1 METAMNRLVLLAL
14 PLALAAC
21 AKAPAPP
28 EAAAPPATPATPA
41 AVEAPAPA
49 ATAAAI
55 DATALASQHW
65 QLEQAVDAK
74 GERIDAL
81 FARADKPLQL
91 DFLDGRLVV
100 GNACNRMGGRYTLDG
115 NRLQVARL
123 AATLMACTDPKLM
136 ALDQAIGKR
145 LEAAQTIA
153 LRSEGDPQLTLTSAD
168 GEVLTFRGQATAET
182 RYGGPGETAFLEVAA
197 QTKPCNHPLIPDK
210 QCLQVRELHY
220 DDRGIKTGTP
230 GDWQPLYQDIEGYEH
245 TAGVRNVVRVKRYT
259 IKNPPADGSSI
270 AYVLDMVVESG
281 QVAAGKGQ

>member
-1 METAMNRLVLLAL
+1 METAMNRLMLLAL

-21 AKAPAPP
+21 AKAPTPP
-28 EAAAPPATPATPA
+28 EAATATTP
-41 AVEAPAPA
+41 PA
-49 ATAAAI
+49 ATAPATTPVASTTI
-55 DATALASQHW
+55 DAAALGSQHW

-74 GERIDAL
+74 GQRIEAL

-91 DFLDGRLVV
+91 DFRDGRVSV
-100 GNACNRMGGRYTLDG
+100 SNACNRMGGGYTITGD
-115 NRLQVARL
+115 RLQVARM

-153 LRSEGDPQLTLTSAD
+153 LRSDAEPQLTLTSAD
-168 GEVLTFRGQATAET
+168 GEVLTFRGEPTAET

-197 QTKPCNHPLIPDK
+197 QTRPCSHPLIPNK

-220 DDRGIKTGTP
+220 DERGIKTGTP
-230 GDWQPLYQDIEGYEH
+230 GDWQALYQDIEGYEH
-245 TAGVRNVVRVKRYT
+245 TDGVRNVVRVKRYT

-270 AYVLDMVVESG
+270 AYVLDMVVESEN
-281 QVAAGKGQ
+281 VAAPAK

>member
-1 METAMNRLVLLAL
+1 MKRLVLLAL

-28 EAAAPPATPATPA
+28 EAAALPATPA
-41 AVEAPAPA
+41 AVEAAAPA

-55 DATALASQHW
+55 DGTALASQHW

-145 LEAAQTIA
+145 LEAAQTVA
-153 LRSEGDPQLTLTSAD
+153 LRSEGEPQLTLTSAD
-168 GEVLTFRGQATAET
+168 GEVLTFRGEATAET

-197 QTKPCNHPLIPDK
+197 QAKPCSHPLIPNK

-230 GDWQPLYQDIEGYEH
+230 GAWQPLYEDIEGYEH
-245 TAGVRNVVRVKRYT
+245 TDGVRNVVRVKRYT

-270 AYVLDMVVESG
+270 AYMLDMVVESET
-281 QVAAGKGQ
+281 AAAVRN

>member
-1 METAMNRLVLLAL
+1 METAMNRVMLLAL

-21 AKAPAPP
+21 AKAPTPP
-28 EAAAPPATPATPA
+28 EAATPTATPAPVATS
-41 AVEAPAPA
+41 APA
-49 ATAAAI
+49 ASI
-55 DATALASQHW
+55 DQAALASQHW
-65 QLEQAVDAK
+65 QLAQAVDAK
-74 GERIDAL
+74 GQRIEAL

-91 DFLDGRLVV
+91 DFRDGRVSV
-100 GNACNRMGGRYTLDG
+100 GNACNRMGGGYTISGD
-115 NRLQVARL
+115 RLQVARM

-153 LRSEGDPQLTLTSAD
+153 LRSDAEPQLTLTSAD
-168 GEVLTFRGQATAET
+168 GEVLTFRGEPTAET

-197 QTKPCNHPLIPDK
+197 QAKPCSHPLIPNK

-230 GDWQPLYQDIEGYEH
+230 GDWQALYQDIEGYEH

-270 AYVLDMVVESG
+270 AYVLDMVVESEN
-281 QVAAGKGQ
+281 VAAARK

>member
-1 METAMNRLVLLAL
+1 MNRLMLLAL

-21 AKAPAPP
+21 AKAPTPSEATTPTATQAPV
-28 EAAAPPATPATPA
+28 ATS
-41 AVEAPAPA
+41 APA
-49 ATAAAI
+49 ASI
-55 DATALASQHW
+55 DQAALASQHW

-74 GERIDAL
+74 GQRIEAL

-91 DFLDGRLVV
+91 DFRDGRVSV
-100 GNACNRMGGRYTLDG
+100 GNACNRMGGGYTISGD
-115 NRLQVARL
+115 RLQVARM

-153 LRSEGDPQLTLTSAD
+153 LRSDAEPQLTLTSAD
-168 GEVLTFRGQATAET
+168 GEVLTFRGEPTAET
-182 RYGGPGETAFLEVAA
+182 RYGGSGETAFLEVAA
-197 QTKPCNHPLIPDK
+197 QAKPCSHPLIPNK

-230 GDWQPLYQDIEGYEH
+230 GDWQALYQDIEGYEH
-245 TAGVRNVVRVKRYT
+245 TDGVRNVVRVKRYT

-270 AYVLDMVVESG
+270 AYVLDMVVESEN
-281 QVAAGKGQ
+281 VTAAKAK

>member
-1 METAMNRLVLLAL
+1 METAMKRLMLLAL

-21 AKAPAPP
+21 AKAPTPP
-28 EAAAPPATPATPA
+28 EAATATTPPAATAPAATPA
-41 AVEAPAPA
+41 ASTTIDSA
-49 ATAAAI
+49 A
-55 DATALASQHW
+55 LGSQHW

-74 GERIDAL
+74 GQRIEAL

-91 DFLDGRLVV
+91 DFRDGRVSV
-100 GNACNRMGGRYTLDG
+100 SNACNRMGGGYTITGD
-115 NRLQVARL
+115 RLQVARM

-153 LRSEGDPQLTLTSAD
+153 LRSDAEPQLTLTSAD
-168 GEVLTFRGQATAET
+168 GEVLTFRGEPTAET

-197 QTKPCNHPLIPDK
+197 QSRPCSHPLIPNK

-220 DDRGIKTGTP
+220 DERGIKTGTP
-230 GDWQPLYQDIEGYEH
+230 GDWQALYQDIEGYEH
-245 TAGVRNVVRVKRYT
+245 TDGVRNVVRVKRYT

-270 AYVLDMVVESG
+270 AYVLDMVVESEN
-281 QVAAGKGQ
+281 VAAPAK

>member
-1 METAMNRLVLLAL
+1 MNRLMLLAL

-21 AKAPAPP
+21 AKAPTPP
-28 EAAAPPATPATPA
+28 EATAPSA
-41 AVEAPAPA
+41 APAPVA
-49 ATAAAI
+49 ASAPAASI
-55 DATALASQHW
+55 DPAALASQHW

-74 GERIDAL
+74 GQRIEAL

-91 DFLDGRLVV
+91 DFRDGRVSV
-100 GNACNRMGGRYTLDG
+100 GNACNRMGGGYTIAGD
-115 NRLQVARL
+115 RLQVARM

-153 LRSEGDPQLTLTSAD
+153 LRSDAEPQLTLTSAD
-168 GEVLTFRGQATAET
+168 GEVLTFRGEATAET

-197 QTKPCNHPLIPDK
+197 QAKPCSHPLIPNK

-230 GDWQPLYQDIEGYEH
+230 GDWQALYQDIEGYEH
-245 TAGVRNVVRVKRYT
+245 SDGVRNVVRVKRYT

-270 AYVLDMVVESG
+270 AYVLDMVVESEN
-281 QVAAGKGQ
+281 VAK